1 MQLQNTS
8 SPTRVNNMF
17 RLSNLIASVVEDKP
31 ERSLNGSIAIWNFTN
46 RCNLSC
52 LHCYSKSTLDEV
64 DTLTTEQIKKT
75 ILEMKESGIKFIIFS
90 GGEPLTRKDLFEIAD
105 FCKANGVITY
115 LSSNG
120 LYFTKSNV
128 QKIVDTFNYIGIS
141 VDGDEAT
148 HDYFRGLKGAFK
160 ETIKAVLLANETGAK
175 VGIRFT
181 MTQDT
186 IGSLEYIFDLVEKHN
201 IPKIY
206 ISHLVYSGRGLD
218 NLKMDLSK
226 EQRRVAVEFILE
238 KAFEYYKNGRE
249 IEIVTGN
256 MEQDAVLF
264 LNRFAKEYPML
275 KEKMRERLAT
285 WGGNSAGRKLLNINS
300 EGDVRPDPFF
310 PLTIGNI
317 REKDFDEIWQGGEL
331 LNQLRVHPRKISG
344 ICDGCEQIDICN
356 GGSRARAYA
365 ITGDLWSE
373 DPSCYLTQEE
383 RRNN

>member
-1 MQLQNTS
+1 
-8 SPTRVNNMF
+8 MF
-17 RLSNLIASVVEDKP
+17 RLSNLIASVIDGKP
-31 ERSLNGSIAIWNFTN
+31 QRVLDGSIAIWNFTN

-75 ILEMKESGIKFIIFS
+75 ILEMKANGIKFIIFS

-105 FCKANGVITY
+105 FCKENGIITY

-120 LYFTKSNV
+120 LYFTKANV
-128 QKIVDTFNYIGIS
+128 QRIVETFNYVGVSI
-141 VDGDEAT
+141 DGDEPT

-160 ETIKAVLLANETGAK
+160 ETLKAVQLANATGAK

-181 MTQDT
+181 ITQDT
-186 IGSLEYIFDLVEKHN
+186 IDSLEYIFGLAEKEN

-206 ISHLVYSGRGLD
+206 ISHLVYSGRGLE
-218 NLKMDLSK
+218 NLKMDITK
-226 EQRRVAVEFILE
+226 EQRRKSVNFIID
-238 KAFEYYKNGRE
+238 KAFEYYNTGRD

-256 MEQDAVLF
+256 MEQDAILL
-264 LNRFAKEYPML
+264 LNRFSTKYPEL
-275 KEKMRERLAT
+275 KDTMRERLVN

-310 PLTIGNI
+310 PFTVGNI
-317 REKDFDEIWQGGEL
+317 IKEEFGDIWQSGEL
-331 LNQLRVHPRKISG
+331 LDQLRIHPRRQISG
-344 ICDGCEQIDICN
+344 ICAECKQIDICN

-365 ITGDLWSE
+365 ISGDLWGE
-373 DPSCYLTQEE
+373 DPSCYLTKEE
-383 RRNN
+383 RE

>member
-1 MQLQNTS
+1 
-8 SPTRVNNMF
+8 MF
-17 RLSNLIASVVEDKP
+17 RLSNLIASVVEDKK
-31 ERSLNGSIAIWNFTN
+31 ERILDGSIAIWNFTN

-75 ILEMKESGIKFIIFS
+75 ILEMKENGVKFIIFS
-90 GGEPLTRKDLFEIAD
+90 GGEPLTRKDLFKIAD
-105 FCKANGVITY
+105 FCKDQGIITY

-120 LYFTKSNV
+120 LYFTKSN
-128 QKIVDTFNYIGIS
+128 IHRITETFNYVGVSI
-141 VDGDEAT
+141 DGDEAT

-160 ETIKAVLLANETGAK
+160 ETLKAVLLANETGAK

-181 MTQDT
+181 MTKDT
-186 IGSLEYIFDLVEKHN
+186 IGSLEYIFDLAEKHN

-206 ISHLVYSGRGLD
+206 VSHLVYSGRGLD
-218 NLKMDLSK
+218 NLKMDLTK
-226 EQRRVAVEFILE
+226 EQRRKAVDFILN
-238 KAFEYYKNGRE
+238 KAFEYYETGRD

-256 MEQDAVLF
+256 MEMDAIMF
-264 LNRFAKEYPML
+264 LNKFAQKYPDL
-275 KEKMRERLAT
+275 KEKMRQRLVK

-310 PLTIGNI
+310 PFTVGNI
-317 REKDFDEIWQGGEL
+317 INQNFGDIWKGGEL
-331 LNQLRVHPRKISG
+331 LDQLRIHPRKQISG
-344 ICDGCEQIDICN
+344 ICHECKQIDICN

-373 DPSCYLTQEE
+373 DPSCYLTKEE
-383 RRNN
+383 RENI

>member
-1 MQLQNTS
+1 
-8 SPTRVNNMF
+8 MF
-17 RLSNLIASVVEDKP
+17 RLSNLIASVVENKT
-31 ERSLNGSIAIWNFTN
+31 ERLLNGAIAIWNFTN

-52 LHCYSKSTLDEV
+52 MHCYSKSGLDEV
-64 DTLTTEQIKKT
+64 DTLTTQQIKKT
-75 ILEMKESGIKFIIFS
+75 ILQMKENGVKFIIFS
-90 GGEPLTRKDLFEIAD
+90 GGEPLTRKDIFDIAD
-105 FCKANGVITY
+105 FCKTNGIITY

-120 LYFTKSNV
+120 LYFTNNNIER
-128 QKIVDTFNYIGIS
+128 IVNTFNYVGVSI
-141 VDGDEAT
+141 DGDEAT

-160 ETIKAVLLANETGAK
+160 ESLKAILLANEKGAK

-181 MTQDT
+181 MTQET
-186 IGSLEYIFDLVEKHN
+186 IGSLAYIFDLVEQHH

-226 EQRRVAVEFILE
+226 TQRRDAVNFILD
-238 KAFEYYKNGRE
+238 KAFQYYQEGRD

-256 MEQDAVLF
+256 MEQDAILF
-264 LNRFAKEYPML
+264 LKRFGEHYPDL
-275 KEKMRERLAT
+275 KEPMRQRLIN

-310 PLTIGNI
+310 PVVIGNI
-317 REKDFDEIWQGGEL
+317 IEQDFSSIWNQGAL
-331 LNQLRVHPRKISG
+331 LNQLRIHPRNTLGG
-344 ICDGCEQIDICN
+344 ICADCKQISICN

-383 RRNN
+383 RRNDL